1 MPQAV
6 LILVQV
12 GWWSAFVDSDNR
24 ANLISIP
31 TGTKLG
37 KNQSN
42 MNERASELS
51 IWINNMKASERA
63 NNYIRFIL
71 NERASIKLSA

>member
-42 MNERASELS
+42 MNERASE
-51 IWINNMKASERA
+51 RA
-63 NNYIRFIL
+63 EYL
-71 NERASIKLSA
+71 DK